1 MKLPKPIAVPKL
13 PAAQSSSAS
22 VKPPPAPKEAAAA
35 TGVKRPAEAEAEAG
49 PSQKRVR
56 SVSSVC
62 PVCQQ
67 PATHDV
73 KECPD
78 VVTADMTRYVFLK

>member
-13 PAAQSSSAS
+13 PAAQSSSAP

-35 TGVKRPAEAEAEAG
+35 GVKRPAEAEAEAG
-49 PSQKRVR
+49 PSQKRVK

-78 VVTADMTRYVFLK
+78 VVAADMTRYVFNLK